1 MHIFYICHGHLTPCG
16 SCLLA
21 SIGCQRFAY
30 MCILESNLLA
40 CLLKISL
47 NLLCHPFFGFQFNG
61 NLWFFAATW
70 YSENVFKWN
79 DISFC
84 LASLAG
90 CWSFC
95 CKVLVHTSYYSSL
108 YFTSFERFYDK
119 KQCLLWIFIL
129 LRKSIWCLFCISYSY
144 NFSERGHL
152 GIVV

>member
-40 CLLKISL
+40 CLLKIAL

-95 CKVLVHTSYYSSL
+95 CKVLVQAILHL
-108 YFTSFERFYDK
+108 Y
-119 KQCLLWIFIL
+119 IL
-129 LRKSIWCLFCISYSY
+129 LVLNDFMIKNSVYFEYSFYYERASNVYSVYPYSY